1 MDLIKLESFCITKE
15 AINKTRRQSAKCD
28 KIFANYMSNKG
39 LIIKLYKQLTKLNIN
54 IQKTKH
60 PTGK

>member
-1 MDLIKLESFCITKE
+1 MDLIKLESFCIAKE
-15 AINKTRRQSAKCD
+15 AINETRRQSTKWG
-28 KIFANYMSNKG
+28 KIFEKYMTNKG
-39 LIIKLYKQLTKLNIN
+39 LIIKIYKQLTKLNIN